1 MRMTKIVSIVVTLF
15 LFVTT
20 VSGQSILQDYF
31 KGNKDSLVIEANKL
45 INLPEPIFKP
55 SQPTNID
62 PEVWRRTFK
71 SYKAF
76 IRTKYWLFRTT
87 YRRLMPPLWF
97 LLIPS
102 MVAVY
107 GYANAKIIGQG
118 ENLPKGVALQWRDW
132 CINPNYFDD
141 YFKKSIIKN

>member
-1 MRMTKIVSIVVTLF
+1 MTKIVSIVVTLF

-62 PEVWRRTFK
+62 PEAIKEMGFEQIYRAEDYYFTVIDRNSLFGCRGRVPDKSTAKRRFH
-71 SYKAF
+71 AF
-76 IRTKYWLFRTT
+76 H
-87 YRRLMPPLWF
+87 
-97 LLIPS
+97 
-102 MVAVY
+102 VA
-107 GYANAKIIGQG
+107 
-118 ENLPKGVALQWRDW
+118 PR
-132 CINPNYFDD
+132 
-141 YFKKSIIKN
+141 S